1 MDDILIE
8 GFAPALLAHRDMQA
22 GGTLRDQDSLR
33 SATHRPWPRLMRLVA
48 AVVASLCLVLLAVQI
63 VMALQRI
70 NQARDDQAQV
80 VQAAVSALPDRIV
93 EVREALR
100 RAEEADASE
109 ARREGL
115 AAARQGYGAF
125 LDQIVEL
132 DRIIRANGAATPS
145 LATPAFE
152 DLKTRVVD
160 LLPFVRLTEAELVAA
175 VPAILRELDGM
186 TPVLNRVV
194 REGNELAAARA
205 RVLQAQTAHDLRI
218 LVVLLMSLVASMA
231 LLVWD
236 FRRLYLVNRQQA
248 QDNRLAHARLE
259 TVVGTSQDAI
269 IVTDAQERITGFNRA
284 AEVMFGLSSSVAK
297 GRLITD
303 LVYEVDGTTLN
314 LNRASAGRIQR
325 MQTIG
330 RDAVGRT
337 FPVEMSLGTAMRDEM
352 LIHVSFIRDISDRV
366 EAEKDLRTSRDK
378 ALAGERAK
386 SHFLAVMSHEMRTPL
401 TGILGVIELMRAQRP
416 GADNRE
422 YLDVL
427 QSSGQVLLGQIND
440 VLDLTEIES
449 MGINLTDQPFD
460 LDALIEDVL
469 LTQRPAANRQNTA
482 VVFEAMPQPLG
493 WFRGD
498 PIRLRQI
505 LINLISNA
513 IKFTRNGEIL
523 IEATAEP
530 DTQGFVLGRH
540 SIQIQVADTGTG
552 IPPGEMDRIFED
564 FVRADQSAANRTE
577 GTGLGLGIVKRL
589 VAAMGGKLGAESVE
603 GEGSLF
609 WVSLSLK
616 QVEKP
621 AEIGPEMALD
631 GEQRPCSVLLV
642 EDNPTNRF
650 ILREMLQRD
659 GHQVAEAADG
669 AEGVAMAAE
678 QAFDLILMDINMPV
692 MNGLQATSAIRSGGG
707 RSATARIVALT
718 AHIFDHEHLRYQDAG
733 IDDIVMKPLKWDGLR
748 RVLRGDLAVPL
759 NKGRQDMPA
768 DKPGEPPLLDTDI
781 LGMLLDTLGP
791 RQLAR
796 LLEQFLADG
805 QSAVAGI
812 RQGIR
817 GPRQV
822 LRDRLHGFA
831 GPAATFGA
839 RRLHS
844 RLGALE
850 EKVFDM
856 PEEDL
861 RHIPRSVETLWAE
874 TRGVVEQFHKLLP
887 RPPDATDLRSKAV
900 ERDAN
905 DPRRMI

>member
-1 MDDILIE
+1 MI
-8 GFAPALLAHRDMQA
+8 
-22 GGTLRDQDSLR
+22 DQDSLR
-33 SATHRPWPRLMRLVA
+33 GAAERPWPRLMRLLA
-48 AVVASLCLVLLAVQI
+48 AIVASLCAAVLVLHL
-63 VMALQRI
+63 VMSVQRI
-70 NQARDDQAQV
+70 TQWRDDQIQTVRQSLSELPPLFRDVELAVRRAATDAAPAQ
-80 VQAAVSALPDRIV
+80 A
-93 EVREALR
+93 EALR
-100 RAEEADASE
+100 DGVT
-109 ARREGL
+109 GL
-115 AAARQGYGAF
+115 RQSYDVF
-125 LDQIVEL
+125 LDKIVQL
-132 DRIIRANGAATPS
+132 DQTIRADPQRAAT
-145 LATPAFE
+145 LANPGFE
-152 DLKTRVVD
+152 DLKARAVS
-160 LLPFVRLTEAELVAA
+160 LVPLIRASNTDPG
-175 VPAILRELDGM
+175 PALSAIHRELDGM
-186 TPVLNRVV
+186 TPVLYSFV
-194 REGNELAAARA
+194 REATGLIDARA
-205 RVLQAQTAHDLRI
+205 RVVQIQILNDLRI
-218 LVVLLMSLVASMA
+218 LVILVISLVASLA

-236 FRRLYLVNRQQA
+236 FRRLYLINRDKA
-248 QDNRLAHARLE
+248 QDNRLAGARLE

-269 IVTDAQERITGFNRA
+269 IVTDASERITGFNRA

-297 GRLITD
+297 GRSIADLIS
-303 LVYEVDGTTLN
+303 EVDGTTMA
-314 LNRASAGRIQR
+314 LNRASSGRTERRQ
-325 MQTIG
+325 MMG
-330 RDAVGRT
+330 RDAVGRS
-337 FPVEMSLGTAMRDEM
+337 FPVEMSLGTATRAET
-352 LIHVSFIRDISDRV
+352 LIHVCFIRDISDRV
-366 EAEKDLRTSRDK
+366 EAEKDLRSSRDK

-386 SHFLAVMSHEMRTPL
+386 AHFLAVMSHEMRTPL
-401 TGILGVIELMRAQRP
+401 TSILGVIELMRAQKP
-416 GADNRE
+416 GQSNRE

-460 LDALIEDVL
+460 LDALIEEVL
-469 LTQRPAANRQNTA
+469 LTQRPAANRQNSA
-482 VVFEAMPQPLG
+482 LQFESTPHPLG

-523 IEATAEP
+523 IEVAAEP

-552 IPPGEMDRIFED
+552 IPAGEMDRIFED
-564 FVRADQSAANRTE
+564 FVRADQPAANRTE

-609 WVSLSLK
+609 WVTLSLK
-616 QVEKP
+616 QVDKP
-621 AEIGPEMALD
+621 IEIGPHTAPEADL
-631 GEQRPCSVLLV
+631 RPSSVLLV
-642 EDNPTNRF
+642 EDNATNRF

-659 GHQVAEAADG
+659 GHRVAEAANG

-678 QAFDLILMDINMPV
+678 TAFDLILMDINMPV
-692 MNGLQATSAIRSGGG
+692 MNGLQATSEIRSGGG
-707 RSATARIVALT
+707 PSATARIVALT

-748 RVLRGDLAVPL
+748 RVLRGDPAIPVKKLRPD
-759 NKGRQDMPA
+759 NPDDKGA
-768 DKPGEPPLLDTDI
+768 EPPLLDRDI

-796 LLEQFLADG
+796 LLDQFLADG
-805 QSAVAGI
+805 QVAVQDIRHGI
-812 RQGIR
+812 RE
-817 GPRQV
+817 PRQV

-839 RRLHS
+839 RRMHS

-856 PEEDL
+856 TDGDL
-861 RHIPRSVETLWAE
+861 RHVPRSVETVWMA
-874 TRGVVEQFHKLLP
+874 TRREVEQYQNLLP
-887 RPPDATDLRSKAV
+887 RPPDATDLRSTTR
-900 ERDAN
+900 ERDTN